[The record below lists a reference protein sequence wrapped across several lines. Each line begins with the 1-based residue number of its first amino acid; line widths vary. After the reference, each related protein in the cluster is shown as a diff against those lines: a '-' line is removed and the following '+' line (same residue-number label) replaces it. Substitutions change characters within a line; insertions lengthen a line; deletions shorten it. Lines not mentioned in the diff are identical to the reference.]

1 MDNIIFPKANVK
13 YTNNHSLKLLRLQSN
28 LGENILHGVEAIGM
42 GYNPFAQNAGYATV
56 SSGTVQLF
64 DWANAKMRKV
74 SFMPQ
79 FEVPEVVDVQQEDR
93 STYTNTAGNTVEEY
107 QKKLAT
113 SVTMKGSYH
122 FFSGSLS
129 VDYEEN
135 SLRKAENEFTRI
147 QQTIN
152 LWSLRLSFAKSLR
165 SLMKAEIRDQLDQV
179 DINNPDAISG
189 FFNRFGSHFLT
200 GIVMGGR
207 ATFASST
214 DKLSVKRDYSIAV
227 VAQASYEGLTGQ
239 LSAENRTKYSE
250 SISSFSQYSTTHQN
264 IIGGDGSLAN
274 EAFTGKEGYQ
284 KWVASVKSSPDFV
297 DFVPMMPMEGIWLL
311 CESEQKAKAMELHYN
326 TVWAP
331 EQSAIY
337 KIHPDYINE
346 LIVIAGGNSTIM
358 PPQGYTRIP
367 YDLNAGAGGD
377 YIYLCYH
384 EQEWISD
391 NPKKSITDIKIIY
404 DNEKKP
410 DGYIKLPQDLN
421 KGAKGAYV
429 YLCYKMED
437 YNLDTAIKKITVI
450 GGDNPDINA
459 PYGYK
464 KIPDDL
470 NKGAGGQYVYIC
482 TFVGV

>member
-1 MDNIIFPKANVK
+1 MDKIEFPSGNVK
-13 YTNNHSLKLLRLQSN
+13 FTQNHSLKLLRLQSN

-42 GYNPFAQNAGYATV
+42 GYNPFAQNAAYATV

-64 DWANAKMRKV
+64 DWVNAKMKKV

-93 STYTNTAGNTVEEY
+93 SIYRNAAGNTVEEY

-129 VDYEEN
+129 VDYEES
-135 SLRKAENEFTRI
+135 SLYKAENEFTRI
-147 QQTIN
+147 QQTID
-152 LWSLRLSFAKSLR
+152 LWSLRLPLIQSLR
-165 SLMKAEIRDQLDQV
+165 SLMKTEIRAQLDQLDT
-179 DINNPDAISG
+179 NKPDDISG

-207 ATFASST
+207 ATFSSST
-214 DKLSVKRDYSIAV
+214 NKLSVKRDYSIAA

-250 SISSFSQYSTTHQN
+250 SIASFSQYSTVNKN
-264 IIGGDGSLAN
+264 IIGGDGSFAS
-274 EAFTGKEGYQ
+274 EAFSGKEGYQ

-297 DFVPMMPMEGIWLL
+297 DFVPTMPMEGIWLL
-311 CESEQKAKAMELHYN
+311 CKNEQQAKAMELHYN
-326 TVWAP
+326 TIWAK
-331 EQSAIY
+331 EQSDKY
-337 KIHPDYINE
+337 EIHPNYINE
-346 LIVIAGGNSTIM
+346 LIVITGSRSTIE
-358 PPQGYTRIP
+358 PPSGYTKIP
-367 YDLNAGAGGD
+367 YDLNAEAGGE

-384 EQEWISD
+384 EQKWVSGD
-391 NPKKSITDIKIIY
+391 SKKAVTDIKIIY
-404 DNEKKP
+404 GNDKTP
-410 DGYIKLPQDLN
+410 DGYKKLPQDLN
-421 KGAKGAYV
+421 KGAGGDYV
-429 YLCYKMED
+429 YLCYKTED
-437 YNLDTAIKKITVI
+437 YNIGTSIKKITVI